1 MKKNIERVNEEGFS
15 LIELVITVSIL
26 LILSVGGSVGYIT
39 ILNGYKQTTMELTA
53 NTVMNKIM
61 SNIMDF
67 DPNTNVKTA
76 VDEFNEEVNSDMFNI
91 YTIVDET
98 GCVNIVVEDDN
109 NRIDPVYRTTNK
121 LCNLSEEQIG

>member
-15 LIELVITVSIL
+15 LVELVITVSIL

-109 NRIDPVYRTTNK
+109 IHIDPVYMTKDK
-121 LCNLSEEQIG
+121 LCNLSEEEIG

>member
-1 MKKNIERVNEEGFS
+1 MKRLKNRMGDTGFT
-15 LIELVITVSIL
+15 LLELVITVSIL
-26 LILSVGGSVGYIT
+26 LILSVGGSVGYIN

-53 NTVMNKIM
+53 NTVINKVM

-98 GCVNIVVEDDN
+98 GCVNVVVEDDN